1 MGLDLR
7 GKRVT
12 LIGLGTR
19 AGGLGT
25 ALYLAS
31 QGAEVTVTDMRPAD
45 ALAEPL
51 AALAGLP
58 IRFVLGR
65 HQEQD
70 FTPRRADLIV
80 RNPGVPRRAPLLELA
95 RSHGIPIEMEM
106 SLFCRACPAPI
117 VGITGTKGKT
127 TVSTLTGDLLRSTFP
142 DVVVAGN
149 MGVSALEQL
158 PQLRPGVPVVI
169 ELSSWQL
176 EALIEHGLA
185 PQIAVLTLIAEDHLN
200 TYDGFA
206 DYAATKR
213 GIARHQRPGEWLVVN
228 RDDPEAWRA
237 AAETAATAVPFGE
250 GDQGD
255 DGAWRTA
262 EGLLWRW
269 QGVETRWP
277 RPMSPALAGR
287 HGARNAL
294 AALAAAMLAGAN
306 ADAIPRG
313 LEAFRGVK
321 DRMETVAELDG
332 VTFIND
338 TTATAPAATVAAL
351 ESLAGGRGQVHL
363 LAGGADK
370 GLDPS
375 PLAEAAARH
384 QARVYLFAG
393 TATPALELALRG
405 RGLTPCGPFAGMWEA
420 VVAARSE
427 AGPGDVILLS
437 PGCASFGLFRDE
449 FDRGDRFREAV
460 DALPADRTPGEDS
473 SSSTLLSSALTPHP
487 QPFTPRSGEKG
498 ENQPSKEPPLLSKTG
513 EGFVG

>member
-19 AGGLGT
+19 AGGLGV
-25 ALYLAS
+25 ARYLAG
-31 QGAEVTVTDMRPAD
+31 QGAEVTVTDMRPAE
-45 ALAEPL
+45 ALAESL
-51 AALAGLP
+51 AALAGLS
-58 IRFVLGR
+58 IRFVLGE
-65 HQEQD
+65 HQERD
-70 FTPRRADLIV
+70 FTPQRADLIV

-106 SLFCRACPAPI
+106 SLFFRACPAPI
-117 VGITGTKGKT
+117 LGITGTKGKT
-127 TVSTLTGDLLRSTFP
+127 TVSTLTGELLRSAFP

-158 PQLRPGVPVVI
+158 PRLHPETPVVI

-185 PQIAVLTLIAEDHLN
+185 PRIAVLTLIAEDHLN

-213 GIARHQRPGEWLVVN
+213 GIARHQRPGDWLVVN

-237 AAETAATAVPFGE
+237 AGETAATVVPFGD
-250 GDQGD
+250 GDRGGN
-255 DGAWRTA
+255 GAWLTA
-262 EGLLWRW
+262 EGLRWRW
-269 QGVETRWP
+269 RGVETRWP
-277 RPMSPALAGR
+277 RPASPALAGR
-287 HGARNAL
+287 HGAHNAL
-294 AALAAAMLAGAN
+294 AALAAAMLAGADP
-306 ADAIPRG
+306 DAIGRE
-313 LEAFRGVK
+313 LEAFGGVK
-321 DRMETVAELDG
+321 DRMEWIAELDG

-351 ESLAGGRGQVHL
+351 DALSQTAGQVHL

-375 PLAEAAARH
+375 PLAESAARY
-384 QARVYLFAG
+384 QAKVYLFAG
-393 TATPALELALRG
+393 TATPALESALRT
-405 RGLTPCGPFAGMWEA
+405 RGLTPCGPFAGMSEA
-420 VVAARSE
+420 VAAARGE
-427 AGPGDVILLS
+427 AKPGDVILLS

-460 DALPADRTPGEDS
+460 
-473 SSSTLLSSALTPHP
+473 LSLKQGQESVDVA
-487 QPFTPRSGEKG
+487 G
-498 ENQPSKEPPLLSKTG
+498 
-513 EGFVG
+513 

>member
-1 MGLDLR
+1 VALDLR

-12 LIGLGTR
+12 LMGLGTR
-19 AGGLGT
+19 AGGVGV
-25 ALYLAS
+25 ARYLTD
-31 QGAEVTVTDMRPAD
+31 QGAAVTVTDMRPAE

-58 IRFVLGR
+58 IRFVLGG
-65 HQEQD
+65 HQERD
-70 FTPRRADLIV
+70 FTPQQADLIV

-106 SLFCRACPAPI
+106 SLFFRACPAPVI
-117 VGITGTKGKT
+117 GITGTKGKT
-127 TVSTLTGDLLRSTFP
+127 TVSILTGELLRSAFP

-149 MGVSALEQL
+149 MGVSALEQVPRL
-158 PQLRPGVPVVI
+158 HPEAPVVI
-169 ELSSWQL
+169 EISSWQL
-176 EALIEHGLA
+176 EALVEHGLA
-185 PQIAVLTLIAEDHLN
+185 PRIAVLTLIAEDHLN
-200 TYDGFA
+200 TYDDFA

-213 GIARHQRPGEWLVVN
+213 GITRYQRPGDWLVVN

-237 AAETAATAVPFGE
+237 AGETAATVVPFGA
-250 GDQGD
+250 GDRGD
-255 DGAWRTA
+255 DGAWLTA

-269 QGVETRWP
+269 RTEQTRWP
-277 RPMSPALAGR
+277 RPASRALAGR

-294 AALAAAMLAGAN
+294 AALAAAMLAGVN
-306 ADAIPRG
+306 ATAIGRG

-321 DRMETVAELDG
+321 DRMETVADLEG

-351 ESLAGGRGQVHL
+351 DALSETAGQVHL

-384 QARVYLFAG
+384 QAKVYLFAG
-393 TATPALELALRG
+393 TATPALELALRH
-405 RGLTPCGPFAGMWEA
+405 RGLTPCGPFAGMTEA
-420 VVAARSE
+420 VTAARRE
-427 AGPGDVILLS
+427 AKPGDIILLS

-449 FDRGDRFREAV
+449 FDRGDRFREVIAELATKQGSTDIAV
-460 DALPADRTPGEDS
+460 
-473 SSSTLLSSALTPHP
+473 
-487 QPFTPRSGEKG
+487 
-498 ENQPSKEPPLLSKTG
+498 
-513 EGFVG
+513 

>member
-1 MGLDLR
+1 VEHDLR

-19 AGGLGT
+19 AGGLGV
-25 ALYLAS
+25 ARYLAS
-31 QGAEVTVTDMRPAD
+31 QGAEVTVTDMRPAE

-58 IRFVLGR
+58 IRFVLGGHEER
-65 HQEQD
+65 D
-70 FTPRRADLIV
+70 FTPQRADLIV

-95 RSHGIPIEMEM
+95 RSHGIPVEMEM
-106 SLFCRACPAPI
+106 SLFFRACPAPI

-127 TVSTLTGDLLRSTFP
+127 TVSTLTGELLRPAFP

-158 PQLRPGVPVVI
+158 PRLRPESPVVI

-185 PQIAVLTLIAEDHLN
+185 PRIAVLTLIAEDHLN

-213 GIARHQRPGEWLVVN
+213 GITRHQRPGDRLVVN

-237 AAETAATAVPFGE
+237 ASETAATVVPFGE
-250 GDQGD
+250 GDRGD
-255 DGAWRTA
+255 DGAWLTP

-269 QGVETRWP
+269 QDGETRWP
-277 RPMSPALAGR
+277 RPTSWVLAGC

-294 AALAAAMLAGAN
+294 AALAAATLTGASSTT
-306 ADAIPRG
+306 IERG
-313 LEAFRGVK
+313 LSAFQGVK
-321 DRMETVAELDG
+321 DRMETIAEIDG

-338 TTATAPAATVAAL
+338 TTATAPIATVAAL
-351 ESLAGGRGQVHL
+351 EAVAQRSSQVHL

-384 QARVYLFAG
+384 RAKVYLFAG
-393 TATPALELALRG
+393 TATPALESALRT
-405 RGLTPCGPFAGMWEA
+405 REVTPYGPFVGMSEA
-420 VVAARSE
+420 VKAARDE
-427 AGPGDVILLS
+427 ARPGDVVLLS

-449 FDRGDRFREAV
+449 FDRGDRFRETVTALGPDLQPDADPSSPTPPASRVPGPSERGEGRTLPRAV
-460 DALPADRTPGEDS
+460 QKPPLPAP
-473 SSSTLLSSALTPHP
+473 
-487 QPFTPRSGEKG
+487 
-498 ENQPSKEPPLLSKTG
+498 TG
-513 EGFVG
+513 EGVGG

>member
-1 MGLDLR
+1 VGLDLR

-19 AGGLGT
+19 AGGLGV
-25 ALYLAS
+25 ARYLTG
-31 QGAEVTVTDMRPAD
+31 QGAEVTVTDMRPAE

-58 IRFVLGR
+58 IRFVLGG
-65 HQEQD
+65 HEEQD

-95 RSHGIPIEMEM
+95 RSHGIPVEMEM
-106 SLFCRACPAPI
+106 SLFFRACPAPI
-117 VGITGTKGKT
+117 IGITGTKGKT
-127 TVSTLTGDLLRSTFP
+127 TVSTLTGELLRAAFS

-149 MGVSALEQL
+149 MGVSALDQL
-158 PQLRPGVPVVI
+158 PRLRTNVPVVI

-185 PQIAVLTLIAEDHLN
+185 PWIAVLTLIAEDHLN

-213 GIARHQRPGEWLVVN
+213 GITRHQRPGDWLVVN

-237 AAETAATAVPFGE
+237 AAETAATVVPFGE
-250 GDQGD
+250 GDHGD
-255 DGAWRTA
+255 DGAWLTA
-262 EGLLWRW
+262 EGLLWVWR
-269 QGVETRWP
+269 GVETRWP
-277 RPMSPALAGR
+277 RPVSPALVGR

-294 AALAAAMLAGAN
+294 AALAAAMLTGVN
-306 ADAIPRG
+306 PDAIGRE

-321 DRMETVAELDG
+321 DRMETVADLDG

-351 ESLAGGRGQVHL
+351 DALGQTAGQVHL

-384 QARVYLFAG
+384 QAKVYLFAG
-393 TATPALELALRG
+393 TATPALELALRD
-405 RGLTPCGPFAGMWEA
+405 RGLTPCGPFAGMTEA
-420 VVAARSE
+420 VVAACRE
-427 AGPGDVILLS
+427 ANPGDIILLS

-449 FDRGDRFREAV
+449 FDRGDRFRETVRSLQQEQGSVDVAV
-460 DALPADRTPGEDS
+460 
-473 SSSTLLSSALTPHP
+473 
-487 QPFTPRSGEKG
+487 
-498 ENQPSKEPPLLSKTG
+498 
-513 EGFVG
+513 

>member
-1 MGLDLR
+1 VGLDLR

-19 AGGLGT
+19 AGGLGV
-25 ALYLAS
+25 ARYLAA
-31 QGAEVTVTDMRPAD
+31 QGAEVTVTDMRPAE

-58 IRFVLGR
+58 IRFVLGG
-65 HQEQD
+65 HQERD
-70 FTPRRADLIV
+70 FTPEQADLIV

-106 SLFCRACPAPI
+106 SLFFRACPAPI

-127 TVSTLTGDLLRSTFP
+127 TVSTLTGELLRSAFP

-149 MGVSALEQL
+149 MGVSALERL
-158 PQLRPGVPVVI
+158 PRLSPEVPVVI
-169 ELSSWQL
+169 EISSWQL

-185 PQIAVLTLIAEDHLN
+185 PHIAVLTLIAEDHLN

-213 GIARHQRPGEWLVVN
+213 GITKHQRPGDWLVVN
-228 RDDPEAWRA
+228 RDDPEAWRTA
-237 AAETAATAVPFGE
+237 GETAASVIPFGD
-250 GDQGD
+250 GVRGD
-255 DGAWRTA
+255 DGAWLTP
-262 EGLLWRW
+262 EELLWRW
-269 QGVETRWP
+269 RGVETRWP
-277 RPMSPALAGR
+277 RPASPALAGR

-294 AALAAAMLAGAN
+294 AALATAMLTGVNPN
-306 ADAIPRG
+306 AIGRG

-332 VTFIND
+332 VAFIND

-351 ESLAGGRGQVHL
+351 DALRHTAGQVHL
-363 LAGGADK
+363 LVGGADK

-375 PLAEAAARH
+375 PLVEAAARH
-384 QARVYLFAG
+384 QAKVYLFAG
-393 TATPALELALRG
+393 TATPALESALRT
-405 RGLTPCGPFAGMWEA
+405 RGLTPCGPFAGMMEA
-420 VVAARSE
+420 VTAARRE
-427 AGPGDVILLS
+427 AKPGDVILLS

-449 FDRGDRFREAV
+449 FDRGDRFREVIAAMQANRTLGEPASTP
-460 DALPADRTPGEDS
+460 ALLPT
-473 SSSTLLSSALTPHP
+473 H
-487 QPFTPRSGEKG
+487 GEKG
-498 ENQPSKEPPLLSKTG
+498 APTLEVGSPSPCAQGRVPSGRQLG
-513 EGFVG
+513 

>member
-1 MGLDLR
+1 MALDLR

-12 LIGLGTR
+12 LMGLGTR
-19 AGGLGT
+19 AGGVGV
-25 ALYLAS
+25 ARYLTS
-31 QGAEVTVTDMRPAD
+31 QGAEVTVTDMRPPE
-45 ALAEPL
+45 ALTEPL
-51 AALAGLP
+51 AMLVGLP
-58 IRFVLGR
+58 IRFILGG
-65 HQEQD
+65 HQERD
-70 FTPRRADLIV
+70 FTPRQADLIV

-95 RSHGIPIEMEM
+95 RAHGIPIEMEM
-106 SLFCRACPAPI
+106 SLFFRACPAPI
-117 VGITGTKGKT
+117 IGITGTKGKT
-127 TVSTLTGDLLRSTFP
+127 TVSTLTGELLRSAFP

-158 PQLRPGVPVVI
+158 PRLHPEAPVVI

-185 PQIAVLTLIAEDHLN
+185 PRIAVLTLIAEDHLN

-213 GIARHQRPGEWLVVN
+213 GITRYQRPGDWLIVN

-237 AAETAATAVPFGE
+237 AGETAATVVPFGE
-250 GDQGD
+250 GDRGD
-255 DGAWRTA
+255 DGAWQTR
-262 EGLLWRW
+262 EGLLWR
-269 QGVETRWP
+269 QRSVETRWP
-277 RPMSPALAGR
+277 RPASPALVGR

-294 AALAAAMLAGAN
+294 AAMAAALLAGVN
-306 ADAIPRG
+306 ADAIGHG

-351 ESLAGGRGQVHL
+351 DALSQAAAQVHL

-375 PLAEAAARH
+375 PLAEAAAH
-384 QARVYLFAG
+384 HHAKVYLFAG
-393 TATPALELALRG
+393 TATPALEVALREH
-405 RGLTPCGPFAGMWEA
+405 GLTPCGPFAGMTEA
-420 VVAARSE
+420 VAAARRE
-427 AGPGDVILLS
+427 AKPGDIILLS

-449 FDRGDRFREAV
+449 FDRGDHFRETVRSLQQEQGSVDVAV
-460 DALPADRTPGEDS
+460 
-473 SSSTLLSSALTPHP
+473 
-487 QPFTPRSGEKG
+487 
-498 ENQPSKEPPLLSKTG
+498 
-513 EGFVG
+513 

>member
-1 MGLDLR
+1 VGLDLR

-19 AGGLGT
+19 AGGLGV
-25 ALYLAS
+25 ARYLTS
-31 QGAEVTVTDMRPAD
+31 QGAEVTVTDMRSAD

-58 IRFVLGR
+58 IRFVLGG

-70 FTPRRADLIV
+70 FTPERADLIV

-95 RSHGIPIEMEM
+95 RSHGIPVEMEM
-106 SLFCRACPAPI
+106 SLFFRACPAPI

-127 TVSTLTGDLLRSTFP
+127 TVSTLTGELLRSAFP

-158 PQLRPGVPVVI
+158 PRLRPDAPVVI

-185 PQIAVLTLIAEDHLN
+185 PRIAVLTLIAEDHLN
-200 TYDGFA
+200 TYDDFA

-213 GIARHQRPGEWLVVN
+213 GITRHQRPGDWLVVN

-237 AAETAATAVPFGE
+237 AAETAVTAIPFGE
-250 GDQGD
+250 RDHGA
-255 DGAWRTA
+255 DGAWLTA
-262 EGLLWRW
+262 EELLWRY
-269 QGVETRWP
+269 QGIETRWP
-277 RPMSPALAGR
+277 RPASPALAGR

-306 ADAIPRG
+306 SDAIGRG
-313 LEAFRGVK
+313 LGAFRGVK
-321 DRMETVAELDG
+321 DRLETVAELDG

-351 ESLAGGRGQVHL
+351 ESLAGRGPVHL

-370 GLDPS
+370 GLDPA
-375 PLAEAAARH
+375 PLAEAAAHH
-384 QARVYLFAG
+384 QAKVYLFAG
-393 TATPALELALRG
+393 TATPALESALRS
-405 RGLTPCGPFAGMWEA
+405 RGLTPCGPFTGMTEA
-420 VVAARSE
+420 VAAARRE
-427 AGPGDVILLS
+427 AKPGDVILLS
-437 PGCASFGLFRDE
+437 PGCASFGLFQDE
-449 FDRGDRFREAV
+449 FDRGDRFRETVLSLKQEQGSV
-460 DALPADRTPGEDS
+460 DVAG
-473 SSSTLLSSALTPHP
+473 
-487 QPFTPRSGEKG
+487 
-498 ENQPSKEPPLLSKTG
+498 
-513 EGFVG
+513 